1 MGKKNEGAK
10 VPPKAPTTS
19 KVENKGGV
27 QVLDMTAF
35 MNAASSNA
43 QSEGLD
49 PNHQVD
55 LMRIMH
61 ETFRTDKDA
70 AAKYGMEQST
80 VDKINRI
87 TAIGQLAI
95 FGQEIVSAKSPFAI
109 IMSASQLEAFKEV
122 GSEVGIVINQKA
134 LPTPDEDGNI
144 TIQSTEVKV
153 SKDAKE
159 AIVEEIK
166 NATKEVIKDPSKIE
180 NDEQLVETLKYFL
193 STITSGY
200 EKFATVIPFYRSYKT
215 IKAGEDQD
223 AIKAIKEASDVEIL
237 TEITELV
244 GKCPFTLNGMG
255 NFMVTLTNTYKNPV
269 PAFITFR
276 NTAQNKET
284 GVYAIEDSEL
294 AGYVRVLILWTAKTR
309 LESVKAKKAEE
320 EKNLK
325 ALRSDK
331 ESNVKAI
338 SAVSEKIANFDKEIK
353 YYEEEI
359 LKYVAEPTSE
369 FADNLVKNM
378 KEKDKNAM
386 RAFGFIVNS
395 YMGRNEYKKY
405 NPEDVYNNVTQYAG
419 IATNLFRDPMQQLSS
434 YSVANLVKP
443 RLVEEP
449 AEEKTEKSEEEKTE
463 KSEEGGSK
471 K

>member
-10 VPPKAPTTS
+10 VPPKAPTTP

-134 LPTPDEDGNI
+134 LPAPDKDGNI

-159 AIVEEIK
+159 AIAEEIK

-180 NDEQLVETLKYFL
+180 NEEQLVETLKYFL
-193 STITSGY
+193 STIASGY

-223 AIKAIKEASDVEIL
+223 AIKAIQDASDVQIL
-237 TEITELV
+237 TEITEIV

-255 NFMVTLTNTYKNPV
+255 NFMLTLTNTYKNPV
-269 PAFITFR
+269 PAFVTFR

-284 GVYAIEDSEL
+284 GVYALSDSEL
-294 AGYVRVLILWTAKTR
+294 AGYVRVLILWAAKIR
-309 LESVKAKKAEE
+309 LDAVKARKVDE

-325 ALRSDK
+325 ALRKDEK
-331 ESNVKAI
+331 SNLVAI
-338 SAVSEKIANFDKEIK
+338 NAAAEKIAKFNEEIK
-353 YYEEEI
+353 HYEEDV

-369 FADNLVKNM
+369 FADNLIKGM
-378 KEKDKNAM
+378 KEKDVNAM

-405 NPEDVYNNVTQYAG
+405 NQEDIHNNVTQYAG

-434 YSVANLVKP
+434 YNVANLVEP
-443 RLVEEP
+443 RLIEEP
-449 AEEKTEKSEEEKTE
+449 AKEEETE
-463 KSEEGGSK
+463 ESEEGGSK